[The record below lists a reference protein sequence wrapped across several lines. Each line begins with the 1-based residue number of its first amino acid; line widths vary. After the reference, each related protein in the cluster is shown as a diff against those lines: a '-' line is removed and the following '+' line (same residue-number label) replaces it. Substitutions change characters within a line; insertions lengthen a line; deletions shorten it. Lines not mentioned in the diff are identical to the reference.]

1 MYDSMPLMKDK
12 HFKPYEPDQSLLLPP
27 NMNDW
32 LPEGHPASLIR
43 EVVGRLDLS
52 AIYAAY
58 ADGAKGG
65 KPPCDPRMMT
75 GLLLYAYCKG
85 VRSSRKIEEATY
97 EWVPFRVLAADQHPD
112 HDTICEFRKR
122 HLGALSDLFVQVLD
136 ICREAGMAKLGHV
149 AFDGTKVLAN
159 ASKHKA
165 MSYGRMKKR
174 RAELEAEVADLMA
187 NADAVDA
194 EEDAKFGKGVR
205 GDELPEELRFRETRL
220 AKIEE
225 AMAALEAEAAAEAD
239 AKRAEIA
246 EKEKAREEEGKPRRG
261 RKPKEPSDEPRD
273 KAQRNFTDPDSRIMK
288 DGATKGFVQAY
299 NCQAAVDADSQVIV
313 AADVTQEANDKKQV
327 EPVIEQVKS
336 NTGEKPKRASADSGY
351 FSEAN
356 AEYLDGEGIDAYVAT
371 GRQKHSDPTP
381 PAPRGRI
388 PKNATPK
395 QRMAR
400 KLRTKKGR
408 ETYSKR
414 KSSVEPVFGQ
424 IKDGRGIRRFLLRGI
439 EAVRAEWRLIC
450 LTHNLLKLF
459 RRVGQACVA

>member
-1 MYDSMPLMKDK
+1 MKDK
-12 HFKPYEPDQSLLLPP
+12 HFRPYEPDQSLLLPP

-32 LPEGHPASLIR
+32 LPEGHPASFIR
-43 EVVGRLDLS
+43 EVVRKLDLS
-52 AIYAAY
+52 AIYDAY
-58 ADGAKGG
+58 ADGSKGG

-75 GLLLYAYCKG
+75 GLLLYAYCTG
-85 VRSSRKIEEATY
+85 LRSSRKIEEATY
-97 EWVPFRVLAADQHPD
+97 ESVPFRVLAADQHPD

-122 HLGALSDLFVQVLD
+122 HLAALEGLFVQVLD
-136 ICREAGMAKLGHV
+136 ICREAGLAKLGHV
-149 AFDGTKVLAN
+149 ALDGTKVLAN

-174 RAELEAEVADLMA
+174 RAELMAEVAELMA
-187 NADAVDA
+187 KAETIDA

-205 GDELPEELRFRETRL
+205 GDEIPEELRFRETRL

-225 AMAALEAEAAAEAD
+225 AMAALEAEAKAEAD

-246 EKEKAREEEGKPRRG
+246 AKEKRHGEEGKPRRG
-261 RKPKEPSDEPRD
+261 RKPKEPSDEPDD
-273 KAQRNFTDPDSRIMK
+273 KAQRNFTDPESRIMV

-299 NCQAAVDADSQVIV
+299 NCQAAVDVEDQVIV
-313 AADVTQEANDKKQV
+313 AADVTQHANDKREVVPMV
-327 EPVIEQVKS
+327 EEVKA
-336 NTGEKPKRASADSGY
+336 NTGGEKPEKLSTDNGY
-351 FSEAN
+351 FSEKN
-356 AEYLDGEGIDAYVAT
+356 VEYLEGEGVDAYVAT
-371 GRQKHSDPTP
+371 GRRKHGRPTP

-388 PKNATPK
+388 PKNATVK
-395 QRMAR
+395 DRMAR

-459 RRVGQACVA
+459 RRAGRACAA

>member
-1 MYDSMPLMKDK
+1 MKDK
-12 HFKPYEPDQSLLLPP
+12 RFRPYEPDQSLLLPP
-27 NMNDW
+27 DMNDW
-32 LPEGHPASLIR
+32 LPEGHPASFIR
-43 EVVGRLDLS
+43 EVVRKLDLT
-52 AIYAAY
+52 AIYDAY
-58 ADGAKGG
+58 ADAANGG
-65 KPPCDPRMMT
+65 KPPCNPRMMT

-85 VRSSRKIEEATY
+85 IRSSRKIEEATY
-97 EWVPFRVLAADQHPD
+97 ESVPFRVLAAGQHPD
-112 HDTICEFRKR
+112 HDTICDFRKR

-136 ICREAGMAKLGHV
+136 ICREAGLAKLGHV
-149 AFDGTKVLAN
+149 SLDGSKFLAN

-174 RAELEAEVADLMA
+174 RAELKAEIEELMA
-187 NADAVDA
+187 RADAVDA
-194 EEDAKFGKGVR
+194 EEDALYGKGKR

-225 AMAALEAEAAAEAD
+225 AMAALEAEAKTEAE

-246 EKEKAREEEGKPRRG
+246 VKEKIREEEDRPRRG
-261 RKPKEPSDEPRD
+261 PKPKEPSGEPED
-273 KAQRNFTDPDSRIMK
+273 KAQRNFTDPESRIMV

-313 AADVTQEANDKKQV
+313 AADATQEANDKKQV
-327 EPVIEQVKS
+327 EPMMEQVKS
-336 NTGEKPKRASADSGY
+336 NTGENPTKASADNGY

-356 AEYLDGEGIDAYVAT
+356 VKYLENEEIDGYVAS
-371 GRQKHSDPTP
+371 GRTKHGEAPTS
-381 PAPRGRI
+381 APRGPI
-388 PKNATPK
+388 PKNATVK

-408 ETYSKR
+408 ETYAKR

-439 EAVRAEWRLIC
+439 EAVRGEWRLIC

-459 RRVGQACVA
+459 RATSAPAA

>member
-1 MYDSMPLMKDK
+1 MPLMKDK
-12 HFKPYEPDQSLLLPP
+12 RFRPYEPDQSLLLPP

>member
-1 MYDSMPLMKDK
+1 MPLMKDK
-12 HFKPYEPDQSLLLPP
+12 RFRPYEPDQSLLLPP
-27 NMNDW
+27 NLNDW
-32 LPEGHPASLIR
+32 LPEGHPASFIR
-43 EVVGRLDLS
+43 EVVRKLDLS
-52 AIYAAY
+52 AIYGAY
-58 ADGAKGG
+58 ADGARGG

-85 VRSSRKIEEATY
+85 IRSSRRIEEATY
-97 EWVPFRVLAADQHPD
+97 ESVPFRVLAADQHPD
-112 HDTICEFRKR
+112 HDTICDFRKR
-122 HLGALSDLFVQVLD
+122 HLEALSGLFVQVLD
-136 ICREAGMAKLGHV
+136 ICREAGLAKLGHV
-149 AFDGTKVLAN
+149 ALDGTKVLAN
-159 ASKHKA
+159 ASRHKA

-174 RAELEAEVADLMA
+174 RAELEAEVAELMA
-187 NADAVDA
+187 RAEAIDA

-225 AMAALEAEAAAEAD
+225 AMAALEAEAKAEAD

-246 EKEKAREEEGKPRRG
+246 AKEKAREAEGKPRRG
-261 RKPKEPSDEPRD
+261 RKPKAPSDEPAD
-273 KAQRNFTDPDSRIMK
+273 KAQRNFTDPASRIMK

-336 NTGEKPKRASADSGY
+336 NTGENPKKASADNGY
-351 FSEAN
+351 FSEKN
-356 AEYLDGEGIDAYVAT
+356 VEYLKSEEIDAYVAT
-371 GRQKHSDPTP
+371 GRTKHGEEPP
-381 PAPRGRI
+381 PAPRGPI
-388 PKNATPK
+388 AKNATPK

-408 ETYSKR
+408 ETYAKR

-424 IKDGRGIRRFLLRGI
+424 IKDARGIRRFLLRGI
-439 EAVRAEWRLIC
+439 EAVRGEWRMIC

-459 RRVGQACVA
+459 RATAGATAT